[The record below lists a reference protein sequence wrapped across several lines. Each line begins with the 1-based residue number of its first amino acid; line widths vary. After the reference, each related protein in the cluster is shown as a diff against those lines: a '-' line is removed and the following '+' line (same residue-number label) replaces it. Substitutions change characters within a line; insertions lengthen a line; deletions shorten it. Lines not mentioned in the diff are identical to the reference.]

1 MKGEICMTNPLE
13 GIFAYILSFG
23 LLGLV
28 ILILI
33 IAFIMWMIKKS
44 VKNAIVEV
52 VDEDALFDNI
62 KLSVAEG
69 VLLALE
75 QYNNGNQNRNQNER
89 PTE

>member
-1 MKGEICMTNPLE
+1 
-13 GIFAYILSFG
+13 
-23 LLGLV
+23 
-28 ILILI
+28 
-33 IAFIMWMIKKS
+33 MWMIKKS

-52 VDEDALFDNI
+52 IDEDVFYDNI

-75 QYNNGNQNRNQNER
+75 QYNNGNQKEE

>member
-23 LLGLV
+23 LLGLLV
-28 ILILI
+28 FILI

-52 VDEDALFDNI
+52 IDENVFYDNI

-75 QYNNGNQNRNQNER
+75 QYNNGNQNER

>member
-1 MKGEICMTNPLE
+1 MDNPLE
-13 GIFAYILSFG
+13 SILAYLFSFG
-23 LLGLV
+23 LLGL
-28 ILILI
+28 LIFIMI
-33 IAFIMWMIKKS
+33 ICFIMWMIKKS

-52 VDEDALFDNI
+52 IDEDVLFDNI

-75 QYNNGNQNRNQNER
+75 EYNNGKQNER

>member
-23 LLGLV
+23 LLGLLV
-28 ILILI
+28 FILI

-44 VKNAIVEV
+44 VKNAIEEILENDVY
-52 VDEDALFDNI
+52 DKDLKYI
-62 KLSVAEG
+62 IAEG

-75 QYNNGNQNRNQNER
+75 QYNNGNQNER

>member
-1 MKGEICMTNPLE
+1 MDNPLE
-13 GIFAYILSFG
+13 SILAYLFSFG
-23 LLGLV
+23 LLGL
-28 ILILI
+28 LIFIMI
-33 IAFIMWMIKKS
+33 ICFIMWMIKKS

-52 VDEDALFDNI
+52 IDEDVLFDNI

-75 QYNNGNQNRNQNER
+75 QYNNGNQKEE

>member
-13 GIFAYILSFG
+13 GIIAYILSFG
-23 LLGLV
+23 LLGLLV
-28 ILILI
+28 FILI

-52 VDEDALFDNI
+52 IDENVFYDNI

-75 QYNNGNQNRNQNER
+75 QYNNGNQNER

>member
-1 MKGEICMTNPLE
+1 MDDVILKVISTYG
-13 GIFAYILSFG
+13 ILS
-23 LLGLV
+23 LLVTFLV
-28 ILILI
+28 VI
-33 IAFIMWMIKKS
+33 FIMWMIKKS

-52 VDEDALFDNI
+52 IDEDVFYDNI

-75 QYNNGNQNRNQNER
+75 QYNNGNQNER

>member
-1 MKGEICMTNPLE
+1 MDTL
-13 GIFAYILSFG
+13 IFVYILYCLIVVLIFCI
-23 LLGLV
+23 V
-28 ILILI
+28 IS
-33 IAFIMWMIKKS
+33 FIMWMIKKS

-52 VDEDALFDNI
+52 IDEDVLFDNI

-75 QYNNGNQNRNQNER
+75 QYNNGNQKER